1 MAARLDGPGLEAFR
15 RALAAQGRSAGG
27 GDDGG
32 DGGPAL
38 TTFFTRRRERV
49 TAFVMPSAALVVPVE
64 GEKQLHVGGAVHRF
78 RPGELLILRAGWRG
92 DAVNE
97 PDPETGC
104 YRALLLTF
112 PSDLVQRARRAH
124 PDRPASELRG
134 GYFARLPLTDVL
146 ASTLLHVAAGIADG
160 AGLPSHVVEH
170 RVMEV
175 LLLLADGGVLPLV
188 PDARRDGAADA
199 VRLAVSARPDHPW
212 TAALLARDLGT
223 SEATLRRRLAREGT
237 SLRVLL
243 QQERMAAA
251 KLLLK
256 QERVSVTEAAAACG
270 YASRARFAR
279 RFQAVH
285 GVAPSALAIPAA
297 DGD

>member
-1 MAARLDGPGLEAFR
+1 MATRLDAPGLEAFR
-15 RALAAQGRSAGG
+15 RALSALAPGPG
-27 GDDGG
+27 GDGDGG
-32 DGGPAL
+32 GGPAL
-38 TTFFTRRRERV
+38 TTFVARRQERV

-112 PSDLVQRARRAH
+112 PSELVLRARRAH
-124 PDRPASELRG
+124 PDRPDGELRG
-134 GYFARLPLTDVL
+134 GYFARLPLTGVL
-146 ASTLLHVAAGIADG
+146 ASTLLHAAEGIADG
-160 AGLPSHVVEH
+160 AGLPGHVVEH
-170 RVMEV
+170 RVMEM
-175 LLLLADGGVLPLV
+175 LLLLADSGVLPLA
-188 PDARRDGAADA
+188 PSARGESAADA
-199 VRLAVSARPDHPW
+199 VRLAVGARPDHPW
-212 TAALLARDLGT
+212 TAVLLARDLGT

-251 KLLLK
+251 ERLLR

-270 YASRARFAR
+270 YASRARFAK
-279 RFQAVH
+279 RFQAVR
-285 GVAPSALAIPAA
+285 GVAPSALAAPAA
-297 DGD
+297 GGD